1 MLDSSTFNQNRIS
14 VIRKTIQSTLN
25 TAIANYSSSAA
36 YEFRMPIFTEEDWDK
51 IVNNIAVATFMQG
64 MPIGAKY
71 FNNYC
76 IVTNNKNK
84 EVITKDSIYIITNN
98 GEAHMAGCK
107 KIIDNNNGD
116 YTVTGA
122 YRNIDFEMQTVV
134 GNENYN
140 YFRHGNDRC
149 YYCMVNT
156 SELIYSVDD
165 IIEGKITKYDKNTD
179 TYKNN
184 DTITNNDKFIKLRKL
199 YLTALA
205 RERQNLYKTN
215 NYFGN

>member
-84 EVITKDSIYIITNN
+84 EVVTKDSIYIITSN
-98 GEAHMAGCK
+98 GEAHMPGCK
-107 KIIDNNNGD
+107 KIIENT
-116 YTVTGA
+116 YEVTGA

-134 GNENYN
+134 GNDNYN

-149 YYCMVNT
+149 YYCMVNA
-156 SELIYSVDD
+156 SGLESVDD
-165 IIEGKITKYDKNTD
+165 IISGETSSGKKINED
-179 TYKNN
+179 
-184 DTITNNDKFIKLRKL
+184 LRKT
-199 YLTALA
+199 YLIALA